1 MVFLILCPDP
11 FISNVIQTT
20 LTVCIDGKY
29 LLVSIDAPTPRLVL
43 SADVGVFGRTL
54 RHGTL

>member
-1 MVFLILCPDP
+1 MVFLILCPAP

-29 LLVSIDAPTPRLVL
+29 LLVSINARLLVWSYQL
-43 SADVGVFGRTL
+43 TRVFMVIL
-54 RHGTL
+54 

>member
-1 MVFLILCPDP
+1 MVFLILCPAP

-20 LTVCIDGKY
+20 LTVCIEIFTG
-29 LLVSIDAPTPRLVL
+29 LHQRTTLRLVL
-43 SADVGVFGRTL
+43 SADAGVYGRTL